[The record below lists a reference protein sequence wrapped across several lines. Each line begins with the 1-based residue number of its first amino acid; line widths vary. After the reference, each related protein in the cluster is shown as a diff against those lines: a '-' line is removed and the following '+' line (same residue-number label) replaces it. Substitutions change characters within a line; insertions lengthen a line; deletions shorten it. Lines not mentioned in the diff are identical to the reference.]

1 MATVFKHYD
10 ILPEAIKL
18 KLMLVVNQNKYSNT
32 ELVKTLNLYWK
43 KTLNCISGV
52 RLDNSFFLVN

>member
-18 KLMLVVNQNKYSNT
+18 KLMLVVNQNKYRNT
-32 ELVKTLNLYWK
+32 ELVK
-43 KTLNCISGV
+43 S
-52 RLDNSFFLVN
+52 